1 MASRYWFGG
10 TWYRLEGNAFGYPL
24 AGTRHPRAGT
34 RRTRRAPARRCRMR
48 CWVSA
53 FGEQTGA
60 YPGTRLPR
68 SLVFPAPLSL
78 ILGDCASVTLAVPA
92 SVTLA
97 VPANS
102 RKPISHTLADRRPP
116 RPHQR
121 PLAPAPPLAESRRAL
136 QPGIQDPR
144 PRRNTQS
151 RPQRRPRAPVG
162 LVEYAPRCLLFPHPR
177 KSWEV
182 PLVPP

>member
-1 MASRYWFGG
+1 PTNSFLIS
-10 TWYRLEGNAFGYPL
+10 TLGNPGYLTPWIPSSDQ
-24 AGTRHPRAGT
+24 GP
-34 RRTRRAPARRCRMR
+34 C
-48 CWVSA
+48 
-53 FGEQTGA
+53 
-60 YPGTRLPR
+60 LPSTR

-78 ILGDCASVTLAVPA
+78 ILGDYA

-102 RKPISHTLADRRPP
+102 REPISHTLADRRPP
-116 RPHQR
+116 CPHQR

-162 LVEYAPRCLLFPHPR
+162 LVEYAPTPGTPIRYRRYPVRRYQVSVFQKKQPGTLVLQGYPGPMGT
-177 KSWEV
+177 WV
-182 PLVPP
+182 PWGHL